1 MNDFYQILSKQE
13 APENEI
19 IKANSKKRL
28 RDLQQT
34 VYQSLL

>member
-1 MNDFYQILSKQE
+1 MNGFYKILSKQE

-34 VYQSLL
+34 VYQLLL